1 MADEFLLFANP
12 GVVPQ
17 NSHRREV
24 SSGVD
29 DALKPDASTG
39 KQKESVDDDIEDGG
53 APSAESITPDPISF
67 GAPEHADHSAADRV
81 VTIVPSAGGHGRKHP
96 AATKQN
102 KSILQDDQ
110 VMTHIELPP
119 YCDPHSPL
127 DLIAIEIIFGCI
139 FEAF

>member
-1 MADEFLLFANP
+1 MNFFCLQTQGLYPKTRID
-12 GVVPQ
+12 V
-17 NSHRREV
+17 EV

-29 DALKPDASTG
+29 DALKLDASAG
-39 KQKESVDDDIEDGG
+39 KQKESTDDDIEDGG
-53 APSAESITPDPISF
+53 VPSAESITPDPISF
-67 GAPEHADHSAADRV
+67 GAPEHADHSIADRV